1 LANKCSIASRIDC
14 FSDVQSTVVGAA
26 LHQQVEDRLKFY
38 DTGVAPTKNADVMKA
53 ALEKAGSFYAT
64 PSKSKSEKKDKSE
77 KKERVKEGEE
87 REEGE
92 A

>member
-1 LANKCSIASRIDC
+1 M
-14 FSDVQSTVVGAA
+14 QSTVIGAA

-77 KKERVKEGEE
+77 KKEKREVEEVKSEKKKKSKQ
-87 REEGE
+87 
-92 A
+92 